1 VTIAM
6 SDDKYLIFS
15 GSSNR
20 SLANNIVDYLGKS
33 LGKCELGVFKDGEIR
48 FQSHENVRGAD
59 VFVIQSMTMDTN
71 FHIME
76 LLLMADA
83 FKRASARR
91 ITAVIPYYAYARQD
105 RKDRPRVPIS
115 AKLIADL
122 METAG
127 FSRVLTID
135 LHANQIQGFFNVPV
149 DNLMALP
156 IFISH
161 FKNQQSLDTS
171 KLVIVSPDAGGVERV
186 RIFSQALHTK
196 LAVAYKRRPEP
207 GIAKIMSIIG
217 KVKNKVALIVD
228 DIIDSGGTLIET
240 VHALKEKGAIKVSAV
255 CTHGLLS
262 GPAIQRI
269 EDCEDLDKVY
279 ISDSVPLLGD
289 KAKCKKIEVLSVSTL
304 FAQAINSIHEETS
317 VSKLF
322 EFDKKNKK

>member
-1 VTIAM
+1 M

-15 GSSNR
+15 GSSNAA
-20 SLANNIVDYLGKS
+20 LAEKIVEHLGKS
-33 LGKCELGVFKDGEIR
+33 LGKSLLGVFNDGEIR
-48 FQSHENVRGAD
+48 FQSSENVRGAD
-59 VFVIQSMTMDTN
+59 VFVVQSLTRDIN

-115 AKLIADL
+115 ARLLADL
-122 METAG
+122 LETAG

-156 IFISH
+156 IFITY
-161 FKNQQSLDTS
+161 FKSMDNINLRD
-171 KLVIVSPDAGGVERV
+171 IVVVAPDAGGVERA
-186 RIFSQALHTK
+186 RLFSQALQAG
-196 LAVAYKRRPEP
+196 LAIADKRRTEP
-207 GIAKIMSIIG
+207 GVAKIMHIIG
-217 KVKNKVALIVD
+217 DVKDKDTVIVD
-228 DIIDSGGTLIET
+228 DIIDSAGTLVET
-240 VHALKEKGAIKVSAV
+240 IHGLKSQGARRVFAV

-262 GPAIQRI
+262 GKAIERI
-269 EDCEDLDKVY
+269 ESAPLEKVF
-279 ISDSVPLLGD
+279 ISDTVPLTGE
-289 KAKCKKIEVLSVSTL
+289 KAKCKKIEMLSVSKL
-304 FAQAINSIHEETS
+304 FADAINSIHEETS

-322 EFDKKNKK
+322 LLE

>member
-1 VTIAM
+1 M
-6 SDDKYLIFS
+6 SEEKYLIFS

-20 SLANNIVDYLGKS
+20 PLAQNIADALGKQ
-33 LGKCELGVFKDGEIR
+33 LGKATLGKFSDGEIR
-48 FQSHENVRGAD
+48 FQSDENVRGAD
-59 VFVIQSMTMDTN
+59 VFVIQSMTEDTN

-91 ITAVIPYYAYARQD
+91 ITAVITYYAYARQD

-122 METAG
+122 LQVAG
-127 FSRVLTID
+127 FHRVLTVD

-161 FKNQQSLDTS
+161 FKNSNDIDL
-171 KLVIVSPDAGGVERV
+171 KNIVVVSPDAGGVERA
-186 RIFSQALHTK
+186 RLFSQQLQAD
-196 LAVAYKRRPEP
+196 LAIADKRRTEP
-207 GIAKIMSIIG
+207 GVAKVMHIIG
-217 KVKNKVALIVD
+217 NVEGKDAIIVD
-228 DIIDSGGTLIET
+228 DIIDTAGTLVET
-240 VHALKEKGAIKVSAV
+240 IHALKNNGANRIYAL

-262 GPAIQRI
+262 GEAIPRI
-269 EDCEDLDKVY
+269 QNAPVEKVLV
-279 ISDSVPLLGD
+279 SDTVPQKKEKLE
-289 KAKCKKIEVLSVSTL
+289 CKKIQVLSVSDL
-304 FAQAINSIHEETS
+304 FAEAIRSIHLETS

-322 EFDKKNKK
+322 LTK